1 MKNYTQDQ
9 VTRKFRPYSSRRTS
23 SSNRNPYD
31 AKFSAPTAETRP
43 YTVTTYYVV
52 LTYEESVNL
61 LSLSYLGNR
70 NCCTF
75 FMYHG
80 RLYVQE
86 QVPKSACQTIQAE
99 LESIRLLSFFFSLYS
114 LKPQLIGLLFFYLYI
129 CIYAHIYVQL
139 SEHVSKYKFHRAL
152 IKFFQPV
159 LNQHNQGTPT
169 SFLACRK
176 SLGFLKCGICGYRC
190 TTGSPTL
197 STSFVY
203 IISYNNEK

>member
-99 LESIRLLSFFFSLYS
+99 LESIRLLSFFFLTLQSET
-114 LKPQLIGLLFFYLYI
+114 PINWAFIFLFIYMYI
-129 CIYAHIYVQL
+129 CAYIC
-139 SEHVSKYKFHRAL
+139 STFRACEQ
-152 IKFFQPV
+152 IQISSYQVF
-159 LNQHNQGTPT
+159 PT
-169 SFLACRK
+169 CFK
-176 SLGFLKCGICGYRC
+176 
-190 TTGSPTL
+190 PT
-197 STSFVY
+197 
-203 IISYNNEK
+203 

>member
-9 VTRKFRPYSSRRTS
+9 ITRKFRPYSSCRTS

-80 RLYVQE
+80 RSYVQE

-99 LESIRLLSFFFSLYS
+99 LESIRLLSFFFL
-114 LKPQLIGLLFFYLYI
+114 
-129 CIYAHIYVQL
+129 
-139 SEHVSKYKFHRAL
+139 
-152 IKFFQPV
+152 
-159 LNQHNQGTPT
+159 
-169 SFLACRK
+169 
-176 SLGFLKCGICGYRC
+176 
-190 TTGSPTL
+190 TL
-197 STSFVY
+197 
-203 IISYNNEK
+203 